1 MRRRVGVLLS
11 CVLAVLG
18 IVVATTIPAQA
29 DSSGGFTAS
38 YQSIPGDGGT
48 PLRAF
53 VITPNGPGPFPL
65 LVMPSSWGAPDLE
78 YVGEGA
84 KLAYQDGYE
93 VISYTSRGF
102 YDSGGQID
110 VAGAQTMAD
119 VSKVIDWALAS
130 TPADP
135 DEIGVAGIS
144 YGAGQALLAAGMDPR
159 IKAVAAMDAWSDL
172 GVSLYPNQTVSSLG
186 ADALLAAA
194 NLTGRPGP
202 DLQTIEKDYAAGD
215 IKDILPL
222 AASRSAANEIPAIN
236 HNGAA
241 IMIAND
247 WEDSLFPPAQLV
259 SFYNQLTGA
268 KRLLLEP
275 GDHATASAPGAIGLP
290 NEVWDSVA
298 NWFDHY
304 LRGVDNGAD
313 TQAPI
318 QLKPANGGSWEDY
331 PSWDAVQ
338 AASHTYYLGGPGGL
352 EPTGSLSDSA
362 STGWHSGIAAGVDT
376 IADSGIPF
384 LTGALQEYANI
395 PAGVSIPLVARAFGA
410 VWSGPGYANGL
421 AVTGAPVLHTTVTP
435 SAANTSLFAYL
446 YDVDALGTGSLITS
460 TPYSLL
466 NATPGQ
472 ARSVDI
478 ALQPISWIVPGGHHL
493 ALVVDTVDPR
503 YTSSSGIGSSVT
515 FSSPAGNPSSLTIT
529 SS

>member
-1 MRRRVGVLLS
+1 VGP
-11 CVLAVLG
+11 A
-18 IVVATTIPAQA
+18 AQA
-29 DSSGGFTAS
+29 ASPGFTAS

-48 PLRAF
+48 PLHAF
-53 VITPNGPGPFPL
+53 VITPTGPGPFPL

-102 YDSGGQID
+102 EDSGGEID

-119 VSKVIDWALAS
+119 VSKVIDWGLAN
-130 TPADP
+130 TPADAGK
-135 DEIGVAGIS
+135 IGVAGIS

-172 GVSLYPNQTVSSLG
+172 GASLYPNQTVSSLG
-186 ADALLAAA
+186 SDALLAAA
-194 NLTGRPGP
+194 NITGRPGP

-222 AASRSAANEIPAIN
+222 AATRSAANSLPAIN
-236 HNGAA
+236 SNGAA

-259 SFYNQLTGA
+259 SFYNQLDGA

-275 GDHATASAPGAIGLP
+275 GDHGTASGPGAIGLP
-290 NEVWDSVA
+290 NDVWDSVA

-304 LRGVDNGAD
+304 LRGIDNGAD
-313 TQAPI
+313 AQNPI
-318 QLKPANGGSWEDY
+318 QLKPANGGAWEDY
-331 PSWDAVQ
+331 PSWNAVT
-338 AASHTYYLGGPGGL
+338 ATSHSYYLTAPSGL
-352 EPTGSLSDSA
+352 EPTGSLSSSA
-362 STGWHSGIAAGVDT
+362 STGWHSGIAGGVDT
-376 IADSGIPF
+376 IADSGVPF
-384 LTGALQEYANI
+384 LSGALQEYANI
-395 PAGVSIPLVARAFGA
+395 PVGVSIPLVARAFGA
-410 VWSGPGYANGL
+410 VWSGPNYPDGL

-435 SAANTSLFAYL
+435 SSANTSLFAYL
-446 YDVDALGTGSLITS
+446 YDVDAFGNGSLITS

-466 NATPGQ
+466 NATPGV

-478 ALQPISWIVPGGHHL
+478 ALQPISWIVAGGHHL

-503 YTSSSGIGSSVT
+503 YNSSSGIGSSVT
-515 FSSPAGNPSSLTIT
+515 FGSPAGNPSTLTIT

>member
-1 MRRRVGVLLS
+1 MPRRVGVLLG

-18 IVVATTIPAQA
+18 IVVATTVPAQA
-29 DSSGGFTAS
+29 ESGFSAS
-38 YQSIPGDGGT
+38 YQTIPGDGGT
-48 PLRAF
+48 ALRGF
-53 VITPNGPGPFPL
+53 VITPSGPGPFPL

-110 VAGAQTMAD
+110 VAGPQTMAD
-119 VSKVIDWALAS
+119 VSKVIDWALAN

-135 DEIGVAGIS
+135 NEIGVAGIS
-144 YGAGQALLAAGMDPR
+144 YGAGQALLAAGMDSR

-172 GVSLYPNQTVSSLG
+172 ASSLYPNRTVSSLG
-186 ADALLAAA
+186 ADALIAAA

-202 DLQTIEKDYAAGD
+202 DLQQIEKDYAAGD

-222 AASRSAANEIPAIN
+222 AATRSAINEMPAIN
-236 HNGAA
+236 RNGAA
-241 IMIAND
+241 VMIAND
-247 WEDSLFPPAQLV
+247 WEDSLFPPQQLV
-259 SFYNQLTGA
+259 DFYNQLTGA

-275 GDHATASAPGAIGLP
+275 GDHGTASGPGAIGLP

-304 LRGVDNGAD
+304 LRGVDNGAN

-318 QLKPANGGSWEDY
+318 QLKPANGGSWADY
-331 PSWDAVQ
+331 PSWSAVT
-338 AASHTYYLGGPGGL
+338 AAHNTYYLSGPSGI
-352 EPTGSLSDSA
+352 EPTGSLGSSA
-362 STGWHSGIAAGVDT
+362 SAGWRSGIAAGVDT
-376 IADSGIPF
+376 IADSGVPF

-395 PAGVSIPLVARAFGA
+395 PVGVSIPLVARGFGA
-410 VWSGPGYANGL
+410 VWSGPSYAQGL
-421 AVTGAPVLHTTVTP
+421 AVTGAPVLHATVTP

-446 YDVDALGTGSLITS
+446 YDVDALGSGSLITS

-466 NATPGQ
+466 DATPGQ
-472 ARSVDI
+472 AQSVDI
-478 ALQPISWIVPGGHHL
+478 ALQPISWIVPSGHHL

-503 YTSSSGIGSSVT
+503 YTSSSSIGSGVI
-515 FSSPAGNPSSLTIT
+515 FSSPAGNPSTLTVA

>member
-1 MRRRVGVLLS
+1 VRKRVGVLLS
-11 CVLAVLG
+11 CVLAILG
-18 IVVATTIPAQA
+18 VVVVTTTPAQA
-29 DSSGGFTAS
+29 DSGFTAS
-38 YQSIPGDGGT
+38 YQTIPGDGGT
-48 PLRAF
+48 PLRGF
-53 VITPNGPGPFPL
+53 VITPSGPGPFPL

-135 DEIGVAGIS
+135 DKIGVAGIS
-144 YGAGQALLAAGMDPR
+144 YGAGQALLAAGLDPR

-172 GVSLYPNQTVSSLG
+172 GASLYPNQTVSSLG

-202 DLQTIEKDYAAGD
+202 DLQQIEKDYAAGD

-222 AASRSAANEIPAIN
+222 AATRSAINEMPAIN
-236 HNGAA
+236 RNGAA
-241 IMIAND
+241 VMIAND
-247 WEDSLFPPAQLV
+247 WEDSLFPPQQLV
-259 SFYNQLTGA
+259 DFYNQLTGA

-290 NEVWDSVA
+290 NDVWDSVA

-304 LRGVDNGAD
+304 LRGVDNGAN

-331 PSWDAVQ
+331 PSWHSVT
-338 AASHTYYLGGPGGL
+338 AARNTYYLSGPSGL
-352 EPTGSLSDSA
+352 EPTGSLGSSA
-362 STGWHSGIAAGVDT
+362 STGWRSGIAAGVDT
-376 IADSGIPF
+376 IADSGLPF

-395 PAGVSIPLVARAFGA
+395 PVGVSIPLVARGFGA
-410 VWSGPGYANGL
+410 VWSGPSYPQGL
-421 AVTGAPVLHTTVTP
+421 AVTGAPVLHATVTP

-446 YDVDALGTGSLITS
+446 YDVDAFGAGSLITS

-466 NATPGQ
+466 GAAPGQ

-478 ALQPISWIVPGGHHL
+478 ALQPISWIVPSGHHL

-503 YTSSSGIGSSVT
+503 YTSSSGIGSGVT
-515 FSSPAGNPSSLTIT
+515 FSSPAGNPSTLTVA